1 MQKSC
6 RATSTGLLLATG
18 IAAGM
23 MRGCFARRTDAR
35 AAMDTLTCPKCRT
48 GLSDNALDAEQC
60 PQCGFPLVGPVVLV
74 PAGSPVGGTRLLL
87 SLTAALVLT
96 GAGTIYALT
105 DWSPQQAEPDPAP
118 RELAALPIE
127 APVVVPVAPA
137 PREVKPTNAF
147 PPPVEPP
154 GPVAVEPK
162 KDVPRP
168 IGVVMKV
175 DPKIAPK
182 RHFDHPD
189 DTAALPDLN
198 TGDRVTLTGRV
209 RVLKLGS
216 VNGKS
221 VLDASGLVAEE
232 VIITG
237 DVDRDAQVFLNAP
250 NGKVTVGGYVTG
262 ASKLTIL
269 APGGEVVVA
278 GSGRLSGCP
287 VATVTAK
294 RLEVK
299 CPMSGTARIS
309 ATLTAGGSL
318 KLGLME
324 DGATVTYRKAAANDP
339 PLTVEKG
346 EMRGSAKVIA
356 VD

>member
-1 MQKSC
+1 
-6 RATSTGLLLATG
+6 
-18 IAAGM
+18 
-23 MRGCFARRTDAR
+23 
-35 AAMDTLTCPKCRT
+35 MDTLTCPKCRT
-48 GLSDNALDAEQC
+48 GLSDAALDAEQC
-60 PQCGFPLVGPVVLV
+60 SQCGFPLVGPVVLV
-74 PAGSPVGGTRLLL
+74 PAGSQIGGTRLLL
-87 SLTAALVLT
+87 PLTAALVLT

-127 APVVVPVAPA
+127 SLPVVHVAPL
-137 PREVKPTNAF
+137 PREVKLSTAI
-147 PPPVEPP
+147 PPVEPPGAQGQPP

-182 RHFDHPD
+182 RHFDHPN

-232 VIITG
+232 VIISG

-287 VATVTAK
+287 VVTVTAK

-299 CPMSGTARIS
+299 CPMSGTARVN

-339 PLTVEKG
+339 LVTVEKG
-346 EMRGSAKVIA
+346 ETRGSAKVLV